1 MSRETDHVE
10 IHDYLARFWRAM
22 DRSDYEAVLA
32 GLTEDCRWLRDR
44 WREGRDDILLSLQA
58 RPPLAASRHCI
69 ANLILDPADG
79 GYDAQYG
86 LIIFGHPKAA
96 DPAEPP
102 YRTTG
107 PRMGDWTS
115 RLAKVGGE
123 WRAREIRAAL
133 VFERA

>member
-1 MSRETDHVE
+1 MSHETDHAE

-22 DRSDYEAVLA
+22 DRSDYEGVLA
-32 GLTEDCRWLRDR
+32 GLTDDCRWLRDR
-44 WREGRDDILLSLQA
+44 WREGRDDILQSLQA

-69 ANLILDPADG
+69 VNLILDPVDDG
-79 GYDAQYG
+79 FAAQYG
-86 LIIFGHPKAA
+86 LIIFGHPKGPDA
-96 DPAEPP
+96 AEPP

-115 RLAKVGGE
+115 RLVKVDGG

-133 VFERA
+133 LFERA